1 MEQTNLI
8 VTPDGK
14 TWDEVTRD
22 TSYMGDMCIQTK
34 MSADVATGNN
44 PLLFDE
50 WRGNVYYGSPS
61 MNKDFAI
68 AYDRYICLVDGSYHI
83 SFVGMAAAGGGQA
96 WVQLKINGTMMVNI
110 EANDEADYRSQL
122 CFSQTFQMKRGDYF
136 SLNGHYVEGT
146 AQYDTNLN
154 VTKV

>member
-1 MEQTNLI
+1 
-8 VTPDGK
+8 
-14 TWDEVTRD
+14 
-22 TSYMGDMCIQTK
+22 
-34 MSADVATGNN
+34 
-44 PLLFDE
+44 
-50 WRGNVYYGSPS
+50 